1 MLERQ
6 NPKQLPELLCLW
18 QICFS
23 GQTSYRRLISIEGEC
38 NEKSIFSQASVEA
51 MLKTAMQSQLDGVRT
66 GLGQLQAALV
76 DLREIKTC
84 LSDMELSLVR
94 VPELSERLY
103 ECREEYVRHSQY
115 AAAME
120 NLKHIFTV
128 PESVEK
134 THKWIAEG
142 RLLYAHQCLMD
153 LENSRDD
160 LLFELHK
167 LPHQNPN
174 DTRMLKEYFADVQKL
189 SDDLGKQVW
198 IILQRTLNTVRK
210 EPTQIVTALRI
221 VEREERAD
229 QFALQ
234 RQKGSGFLPPGRPKK
249 WREKALLVLEG
260 AAAQRI
266 EGNMFEDREASK
278 NWLIKHL
285 EVIRLL
291 LLEDMKVIRSL
302 CVPCFPPHYDITNHY
317 VQMYHKSLA
326 NHLVETIEGGLEDNE
341 YVTLLSWV
349 LNVYGGKELMG
360 HPSLNI
366 NVGKLGPLLDNKIL
380 EDLVSKYLKNVNS
393 NYDSWMSKALEIE
406 EKEWYRSEPPQQDA
420 DSHYKTEL
428 PQLIHDMIRQNLDV
442 AATISSDVQVQVLI
456 SSLEQVRFFA
466 AKFQA
471 GVTRYKDTYYAD
483 RSKIQYF
490 TTYIIALANS
500 CQGLVDVMVAI
511 KSQFWKPGGSTQND
525 AKIATEF
532 DALLTVY
539 QRLRDLMCD
548 HLLEEA
554 LVDLQE
560 QFNSLLTAPW
570 LTNTEPMDTI
580 CLTLSDYFNDYSHL
594 HQKNFD
600 HVVQLALNTVTMRY
614 TTAILQKRLT
624 PKTQEDRKL
633 VADRIT
639 AEALK
644 LSSVFEQVAPDLVKF
659 DSPCEVMKGLAE
671 VVKVSDV
678 EFISLELHRLLR
690 RYPDM
695 TGDHLTALLML
706 RGDLGRLD
714 VRQRVAEIMEEMRT
728 QRAGPAPKSIF
739 SHIHLSTSLFP

>member
-1 MLERQ
+1 MDVGEAESEAVARATLLVANMLQR
-6 NPKQLPELLCLW
+6 PDQL
-18 QICFS
+18 QKVD
-23 GQTSYRRLISIEGEC
+23 QYRRRVQR
-38 NEKSIFSQASVEA
+38 KKASVEA

-66 GLGQLQAALV
+66 GLSQLQAALG
-76 DLREIKTC
+76 DLKEIKSGLTE
-84 LSDMELSLVR
+84 MEQSLVR
-94 VPELSERLY
+94 VPELSEQLY

-128 PESVEK
+128 PESVDK
-134 THKWIAEG
+134 TRKWIAEG
-142 RLLYAHQCLMD
+142 KLLYAHQCLMD

-174 DTRMLKEYFADVQKL
+174 DTRMLKEYFADVQNL
-189 SDDLGKQVW
+189 SEDLGKQVW
-198 IILQRTLNTVRK
+198 VILQRTLNTVRK
-210 EPTQIVTALRI
+210 EPMQIVTALRI

-234 RQKGSGFLPPGRPKK
+234 RQKGSGFLPVGRPKK
-249 WREKALLVLEG
+249 WREKSLAVLEG

-266 EGNMFEDREASK
+266 EGNQFEDREASK

-302 CVPCFPPHYDITNHY
+302 CVPCFPPHYDITNRY

-326 NHLVETIEGGLEDNE
+326 NHLIELVDGGLEDNE
-341 YVTLLSWV
+341 YVSLLSWV

-366 NVGKLGPLLDNKIL
+366 NVAKLGPLMDNKVL
-380 EDLVSKYLKNVNS
+380 DDLITKYLQNVNN
-393 NYDSWMSKALEIE
+393 NYDSWMARALELE
-406 EKEWYRSEPPQQDA
+406 EKEWYRSEPPQQDS
-420 DSHYKTEL
+420 DSHYKIEL
-428 PQLIHDMIRQNLDV
+428 PQLIHDMVRQNLDV
-442 AATISSDVQVQVLI
+442 AATISSEVQVQVLI
-456 SSLEQVRFFA
+456 SSLAQIRVFA
-466 AKFQA
+466 TKYEAA
-471 GVTRYKDTYYAD
+471 VTRYKDTYYSD
-483 RSKIQYF
+483 RSQIQYF

-500 CQGLVDVMVAI
+500 CQAIVDVVVTV
-511 KSQFWKPGGSTQND
+511 KTQFWKPGGSQQND
-525 AKIATEF
+525 IKIATEF

-539 QRLRDLMCD
+539 QRVRDVMCD
-548 HLLEEA
+548 YLLEEA

-560 QFNSLLTAPW
+560 QFSALITQRW
-570 LTNTEPMDTI
+570 LNNTEPMDTI
-580 CLTLSDYFNDYSHL
+580 CLTLSDYFTDYSHL

-600 HVVQLALNTVTMRY
+600 HVVQLALNTVAMRY
-614 TTAILQKRLT
+614 SSAILQKRITL
-624 PKTQEDRKL
+624 KTQDDRKI
-633 VADRIT
+633 VAERIINET
-639 AEALK
+639 AK

-659 DSPCEVMKGLAE
+659 DSPCEVMRGLAE
-671 VVKVSDV
+671 VIKVSDV
-678 EFISLELHRLLR
+678 EFLGLELHRLLR

-695 TGDHLTALLML
+695 TSDHLTALLLL
-706 RGDLGRLD
+706 RGDLGRLE

-728 QRAGPAPKSIF
+728 QRSGPTPKSIF
-739 SHIHLSTSLFP
+739 SHIHVSTSLFT

>member
-1 MLERQ
+1 MDVGEAECEAVKRAALLVENMLQR
-6 NPKQLPELLCLW
+6 PDQL
-18 QICFS
+18 QKVD
-23 GQTSYRRLISIEGEC
+23 QYRRRVQR
-38 NEKSIFSQASVEA
+38 KKASVEA

-66 GLGQLQAALV
+66 GLGQLQSALT

-84 LSDMELSLVR
+84 LGEVEGSLVR
-94 VPELSERLY
+94 VPELSKALY

-134 THKWIAEG
+134 TEKWIADG

-174 DTRMLKEYFADVQKL
+174 DTRMLKEYFADVHKL
-189 SDDLGKQVW
+189 SEDLGKQVW
-198 IILQRTLNTVRK
+198 IILKRTLNTVRK
-210 EPTQIVTALRI
+210 EPPQIVTALRI

-249 WREKALLVLEG
+249 WREKTLEVLEE
-260 AAAQRI
+260 AVAERI
-266 EGNMFEDREASK
+266 EGNMFEGRSDSK

-291 LLEDMKVIRSL
+291 VLEDMKVIRSL
-302 CVPCFPPHYDITNHY
+302 CMPCFPPSYDIVNHY

-326 NHLVETIEGGLEDNE
+326 THLVDLVSTGLEDNE

-349 LNVYGGKELMG
+349 LNVYSGPELMG
-360 HPSLNI
+360 HATLNI
-366 NVGKLGPLLDNKIL
+366 NMAKLGPLLDNKVL
-380 EDLVSKYLKNVNS
+380 EDLISEYLTNVNN
-393 NYDSWMSKALEIE
+393 NYDSWMNKALEIE
-406 EKEWYRSEPPQQDA
+406 EKEWYRPEPPQQDS

-428 PQLIHDMIRQNLDV
+428 PQLIHDMIRQNLEV
-442 AATISSDVQVQVLI
+442 ANTISPEVQVKVLI
-456 SSLEQVRFFA
+456 SSLEQVRLFA
-466 AKFQA
+466 GKFEA
-471 GVTRYKDTYYAD
+471 AVKRYKDTYYSD
-483 RSKIQYF
+483 RSQIQYY

-500 CQGLVDVMVAI
+500 CQAMVDVLMSI
-511 KSQFWKPGGSTQND
+511 KTQFWRPGTTTTTND
-525 AKIATEF
+525 TMIATKF
-532 DALLTVY
+532 DAVLTVY
-539 QRLRDLMCD
+539 QHVRNQMCD

-554 LVDLQE
+554 LVDLQDH
-560 QFNSLLTAPW
+560 FNALLTPRW
-570 LTNTEPMDTI
+570 LHNTEPLDTI

-600 HVVQLALNTVTMRY
+600 HVVQLVLNTVAMRY
-614 TTAILQKRLT
+614 TTAILQKRITL
-624 PKTQEDRKL
+624 KTQEDRKL
-633 VADRIT
+633 VAERIT
-639 AEALK
+639 SEAEK
-644 LSSVFEQVAPDLVKF
+644 VGSVFEQVTPDLVKF

-671 VVKVSDV
+671 VVKVSDID
-678 EFISLELHRLLR
+678 FIGLELHRLLR

-695 TGDHLTALLML
+695 NGDHLTALLML

-714 VRQRVAEIMEEMRT
+714 IRQRVADIMEEMRT
-728 QRAGPAPKSIF
+728 QRSGPTPKSIF
-739 SHIHLSTSLFP
+739 SHIHISTSLFT

>member
-1 MLERQ
+1 MDVGEAECEAMKRATLLVENMLQR
-6 NPKQLPELLCLW
+6 PDQLQKVE
-18 QICFS
+18 Q
-23 GQTSYRRLISIEGEC
+23 YRRRVQR
-38 NEKSIFSQASVEA
+38 KKASVEA

-66 GLGQLQAALV
+66 GLTQLQSALT

-84 LSDMELSLVR
+84 LSEVESSLVR
-94 VPELSERLY
+94 VPELSKDLN
-103 ECREEYVRHSQY
+103 ECRAEYVRHSQY

-134 THKWIAEG
+134 TEKWISDG

-174 DTRMLKEYFADVQKL
+174 DTRMLKEYFADVHKL
-189 SDDLGKQVW
+189 SEELGKQVW
-198 IILQRTLNTVRK
+198 VILQRTLNTVRMK
-210 EPTQIVTALRI
+210 PTQIVTALRI

-249 WREKALLVLEG
+249 WREKTLKVLEE
-260 AAAQRI
+260 AVVERI
-266 EGNMFEDREASK
+266 EGTILEDRSKSK

-291 LLEDMKVIRSL
+291 VLEDMKVISSL
-302 CVPCFPPHYDITNHY
+302 CVPCFPPSFDIVNLY

-326 NHLVETIEGGLEDNE
+326 NHLVELIDAKLEDNE

-349 LNVYGGKELMG
+349 LNVYAGPELMG
-360 HPSLNI
+360 HPTLNI
-366 NVGKLGPLLDNKIL
+366 NIAKLGPLL
-380 EDLVSKYLKNVNS
+380 EDKVLNNLISEYLKNVNN
-393 NYDSWMSKALEIE
+393 NYDSWMTKALEIE
-406 EKEWYRSEPPQQDA
+406 EKEWYRSEPPQQDP
-420 DSHYKTEL
+420 DSHYKTEV
-428 PQLIHDMIRQNLDV
+428 PQLIHDMIRQNLEV
-442 AATISSDVQVQVLI
+442 ANTTSPEVQVQVLI
-456 SSLEQVRFFA
+456 CSLEQVRLFA
-466 AKFQA
+466 GKFDA
-471 GVTRYKDTYYAD
+471 AVKRYKDNYYSD
-483 RSKIQYF
+483 RSQIQYY

-500 CQGLVDVMVAI
+500 CQGMVDVLMSI
-511 KSQFWKPGGSTQND
+511 KAQFWRPGTTTNTYD
-525 AKIATEF
+525 TEIATKF
-532 DALLTVY
+532 DAVLNVY
-539 QRLRDLMCD
+539 QRVRNQMCD

-554 LVDLQE
+554 IEDLQDH
-560 QFNSLLTAPW
+560 FNALLTQRW
-570 LTNTEPMDTI
+570 LHDTEPMDTI

-600 HVVQLALNTVTMRY
+600 HVVQLVLNTVAMRY

-624 PKTQEDRKL
+624 LKTQEDRKL
-633 VADRIT
+633 VAERIISE
-639 AEALK
+639 AEKVAT
-644 LSSVFEQVAPDLVKF
+644 VFEQVAPDLVKF
-659 DSPCEVMKGLAE
+659 DSPCDVMKGLAE
-671 VVKVSDV
+671 VIKVSDV
-678 EFISLELHRLLR
+678 EMISLEVHPLLR

-695 TGDHLTALLML
+695 SSDHLTALLLL

-728 QRAGPAPKSIF
+728 QRTGPAPKSIF
-739 SHIHLSTSLFP
+739 SHIHISTSLFT

>member
-1 MLERQ
+1 MRSQLITIITCSGSVNNKVSEVEKMDVGEAESEAVARATLLVANMLQR
-6 NPKQLPELLCLW
+6 PDQL
-18 QICFS
+18 QKVD
-23 GQTSYRRLISIEGEC
+23 QYRRRVQR
-38 NEKSIFSQASVEA
+38 KKASVEA

-66 GLGQLQAALV
+66 GLSQLQAALV
-76 DLREIKTC
+76 DLKEIKSGLTE
-84 LSDMELSLVR
+84 METSLVR
-94 VPELSERLY
+94 VPELSEQLY

-128 PESVEK
+128 PESVDK
-134 THKWIAEG
+134 TRKWIAEG
-142 RLLYAHQCLMD
+142 KLLYAHQCLMD

-174 DTRMLKEYFADVQKL
+174 DTRMLKEYFADVQNL
-189 SDDLGKQVW
+189 SEDLGKQVW

-249 WREKALLVLEG
+249 WREKSLSVLEG
-260 AAAQRI
+260 AVAQRI
-266 EGNMFEDREASK
+266 EGNQFEDREGSK

-302 CVPCFPPHYDITNHY
+302 CVPCFPPHYDITNRY

-326 NHLVETIEGGLEDNE
+326 AHLIELVDGGLEDNE
-341 YVTLLSWV
+341 YVSLLSWV

-360 HPSLNI
+360 HPTLNI
-366 NVGKLGPLLDNKIL
+366 NVAKLGPLLDNKVL
-380 EDLVSKYLKNVNS
+380 DDLISKYLQNVNT
-393 NYDSWMSKALEIE
+393 NYDSWMARALELE
-406 EKEWYRSEPPQQDA
+406 EKEWYRSEPPQQDS

-428 PQLIHDMIRQNLDV
+428 PQLIHDMVKQNLDV
-442 AATISSDVQVQVLI
+442 AATISSEVQVQVLI
-456 SSLEQVRFFA
+456 SSLAQVRLFA
-466 AKFQA
+466 SKYGTA
-471 GVTRYKDTYYAD
+471 VTRYKETYYSD
-483 RSKIQYF
+483 RS
-490 TTYIIALANS
+490 
-500 CQGLVDVMVAI
+500 
-511 KSQFWKPGGSTQND
+511 
-525 AKIATEF
+525 
-532 DALLTVY
+532 

-548 HLLEEA
+548 YLLEEA

-560 QFNSLLTAPW
+560 QFTALLTPRW
-570 LTNTEPMDTI
+570 LNNTEPMDTI
-580 CLTLSDYFNDYSHL
+580 CLTLSDYFTDYSHL

-600 HVVQLALNTVTMRY
+600 HVVQLSLNTVAVRY
-614 TTAILQKRLT
+614 TTAILQKRLNL
-624 PKTQEDRKL
+624 KTQEDRKM
-633 VADRIT
+633 VAERIIVET
-639 AEALK
+639 AK
-644 LSSVFEQVAPDLVKF
+644 LSNVFEQVAPDLVKF

-671 VVKVSDV
+671 VIKVSDV
-678 EFISLELHRLLR
+678 EFLGLELHRLLR

-695 TGDHLTALLML
+695 TSDHLTALLLL
-706 RGDLGRLD
+706 RGDLGRLE

-728 QRAGPAPKSIF
+728 QRTGPSHKSIF
-739 SHIHLSTSLFP
+739 SHIHISTSLFT